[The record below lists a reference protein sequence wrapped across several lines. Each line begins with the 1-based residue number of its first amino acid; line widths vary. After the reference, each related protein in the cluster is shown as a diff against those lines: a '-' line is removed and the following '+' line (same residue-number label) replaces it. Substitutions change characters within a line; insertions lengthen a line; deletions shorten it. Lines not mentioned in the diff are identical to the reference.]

1 MVEIKEQSLINL
13 AELILSEQKQPIDLY
28 DLFDLVIDR
37 RGDSLDDMTELLN
50 AFYADITSSAKFIY
64 MGKNTWDLKKHQK
77 IELWEKDGSYYD
89 EYTEVEDPELDE
101 RIAKQEAL
109 EKAHQEM
116 LEQRKID
123 EEKALEQKEAREAEE
138 ALKETET
145 AEVDVLDDTV
155 LEALDEEYEE
165 EVVETEE
172 ETLETADETEEEVV
186 ETDDSEETEE
196 EYDEFD
202 EDKYNE
208 YMDTY
213 EDEYDK

>member
-13 AELILSEQKQPIDLY
+13 AEIILSEKKQPVDLY
-28 DLFDLVIDR
+28 DLFDLVIER
-37 RGDSLDDMTELLN
+37 RGSSIDDLTELLN
-50 AFYADITSSAKFIY
+50 AFYADITSSAKFVY

-89 EYTEVEDPELDE
+89 EYSEVEDPELDE
-101 RIAKQEAL
+101 RIAKQVAL

-116 LEQRKID
+116 LEKRKID
-123 EEKALEQKEAREAEE
+123 EEKAIE
-138 ALKETET
+138 LKESEAALEEVAEVEAT
-145 AEVDVLDDTV
+145 EVDVIDDTV
-155 LEALDEEYEE
+155 LEALDEEFEE
-165 EVVETEE
+165 EIVEDEVEVVKTSEEALEEPAETEE
-172 ETLETADETEEEVV
+172 V
-186 ETDDSEETEE
+186 EE

-202 EDKYNE
+202 EEKYNE

>member
-13 AELILSEQKQPIDLY
+13 AELILTEQKKPVDLY

-37 RGDSLDDMTELLN
+37 RGDSLDDMTDLLN

-109 EKAHQEM
+109 EKAHQDM

-123 EEKALEQKEAREAEE
+123 EEKALEQKEAQE
-138 ALKETET
+138 ALAAEQPIES
-145 AEVDVLDDTV
+145 AEVETIDDTV
-155 LEALDEEYEE
+155 LEALDEEFEE
-165 EVVETEE
+165 EAPVEAE
-172 ETLETADETEEEVV
+172 ETLETAEETETV
-186 ETDDSEETEE
+186 EEETEE
-196 EYDEFD
+196 EYDDFD
-202 EDKYNE
+202 EEKYNE

>member
-1 MVEIKEQSLINL
+1 MVEIKEQSLINI
-13 AELILSEQKQPIDLY
+13 AELILSEKKQPVDLY

-37 RGDSLDDMTELLN
+37 RGDSLDDLTELLN

-116 LEQRKID
+116 LEQRKVD
-123 EEKALEQKEAREAEE
+123 EEKALERKEALEAEE
-138 ALKETET
+138 ALKENETTEV
-145 AEVDVLDDTV
+145 EVLDDVV
-155 LEALDEEYEE
+155 LEALDEEFEE

-172 ETLETADETEEEVV
+172 EETKETKASTKEGAETEE
-186 ETDDSEETEE
+186 TDE

-202 EDKYNE
+202 EEKYNE